1 MRKWF
6 WAMMTTTTMTCAQ
19 LHIRSLPRPL
29 RARRV
34 SSCYCVSWPCFL
46 NQRDPPAAP
55 GLSTSSGSGM
65 PHALYRTGGPHSG
78 STLRAAKCEL
88 SARRKAKLWVLRS
101 TLTLKTTD
109 TTLVSVD
116 GNIGHRGALVP
127 LPHASPDTI
136 TEGTPSATVT
146 PTQSHGR
153 GKARQSSGPSPGTG
167 VCHCS
172 VAILKLQACANSAPD
187 RLYLFGVFYN
197 SGITQTLILERYWQ
211 LYNLRI

>member
-1 MRKWF
+1 MRIYKTWFKWSF
-6 WAMMTTTTMTCAQ
+6 
-19 LHIRSLPRPL
+19 
-29 RARRV
+29 
-34 SSCYCVSWPCFL
+34 Y
-46 NQRDPPAAP
+46 DPPGHCKSWGASVHHTPTFCLFEANWS
-55 GLSTSSGSGM
+55 L
-65 PHALYRTGGPHSG
+65 LRGGQ
-78 STLRAAKCEL
+78 
-88 SARRKAKLWVLRS
+88 LWVLRS

-109 TTLVSVD
+109 TTLVLVD

-127 LPHASPDTI
+127 LPLASPDTI

-197 SGITQTLILERYWQ
+197 SGITQTLILERSA
-211 LYNLRI
+211 IMPF